1 MRYILIVAVSTAF
14 CYRAIFF
21 PQEADAA
28 KIIFKSGKEITAG
41 IIEKTDSY
49 IKIDFNGNPVYY
61 ELKYI
66 SRIEEAQKPAED
78 DCGMPESETD
88 ENKKLKEEISA
99 LKELIRQMNS
109 EYNIKL
115 GDLYSQ
121 SDHFDD
127 AIKAYEN
134 ALVFNPN
141 NPDLEYN
148 LGVLFETSK
157 KDTAGAVAH
166 YRNYL
171 RLKPDAPDKEE
182 IEKIISFLLN
192 NSSF

>member
-1 MRYILIVAVSTAF
+1 MIYILIILASTAF
-14 CYRAIFF
+14 CYGPIFF

-66 SRIEEAQKPAED
+66 SRIEEAQKPSEG
-78 DCGMPESETD
+78 DCAISESKTD
-88 ENKKLKEEISA
+88 ENQKLKEEISV

-121 SDHFDD
+121 VDHFDD

-157 KDTAGAVAH
+157 KDTARAVAH

-171 RLKPDAPDKEE
+171 RLRPDAPDKEE